1 MGDDV
6 KREVDESNL
15 VTLGQKRQNNENGGP
30 ASKRANMTEAAGDTV
45 QIKVLIPSGA
55 VGALIGKGG
64 ETMRALKN
72 DSGCRVQMSKNQ
84 EVYHATNERICLVKG
99 KVSAVMMVMTSIL
112 EKIQEKIDS
121 NLPSDI
127 YDLKGMDRS
136 KEMKF
141 VVPNTSAGMVIGKSG
156 ASIKEIREQTTANI
170 QVYPKAGS
178 EEAKQSSERVITIGH
193 DNNEVLM
200 NAVQRVLEK
209 VVADPLHA
217 HPTES
222 TKAETSSSNFDFSSS
237 NRIGTSGTQFGNMS
251 NFNNTSNQP
260 WSGSSNNLASES
272 SFSSN
277 KYGNVGG
284 IGGNSNVGL
293 VGGSSSLKFNPL
305 QGVGNTELLTFLDN
319 LQSTLRSSG
328 FNESSVSEIMQAMQ
342 VLAKYNIMGLGL
354 GLGVAA
360 MAQMRTVESQ
370 AVAQQNALLAAAQ
383 AGGHGHIQHSEPQRY
398 DNFSLGGSGI
408 SNEQQTIGGNAGGVL
423 IDVLSQKNKPANILN
438 GSNSLSNT
446 TSANN
451 FAATV
456 ITERLTENGHIE
468 LEVPDNIVGAVLGPR
483 AKTLIEIQQLSGCKV
498 EVHKR
503 GNAPNVSEGCRLISL
518 TGDNQQ
524 MISGRLLIERVI
536 NDEQSRR
543 QNAGTR
549 SHNFPQH

>member
-1 MGDDV
+1 MGDEL

-30 ASKRANMTEAAGDTV
+30 ASKRANMSESTGDTV

-127 YDLKGMDRS
+127 YDLKGMERS

-193 DNNEVLM
+193 ESNEVLM
-200 NAVQRVLEK
+200 NAIQRVLEK

-222 TKAETSSSNFDFSSS
+222 AKNESSSSSFDFSST

-251 NFNNTSNQP
+251 SFSNTSNQP
-260 WSGSSNNLASES
+260 WSGSSNNLVSDS

-284 IGGNSNVGL
+284 IGGGSSMVGN
-293 VGGSSSLKFNPL
+293 SSSLKFNPL

-398 DNFSLGGSGI
+398 DGFSLSGSGI
-408 SNEQQTIGGNAGGVL
+408 SNDQQFNW
-423 IDVLSQKNKPANILN
+423 
-438 GSNSLSNT
+438 
-446 TSANN
+446 
-451 FAATV
+451 
-456 ITERLTENGHIE
+456 R
-468 LEVPDNIVGAVLGPR
+468 
-483 AKTLIEIQQLSGCKV
+483 
-498 EVHKR
+498 
-503 GNAPNVSEGCRLISL
+503 
-518 TGDNQQ
+518 
-524 MISGRLLIERVI
+524 
-536 NDEQSRR
+536 
-543 QNAGTR
+543 
-549 SHNFPQH
+549 

>member
-1 MGDDV
+1 MANELSLNQNSRTEPPQSALTGSASTSAGSVARQSKAVIAHNSSATD
-6 KREVDESNL
+6 KFLEK
-15 VTLGQKRQNNENGGP
+15 KRQNNENGGP

-99 KVSAVMMVMTSIL
+99 KVSAAMMVMTSIL

-222 TKAETSSSNFDFSSS
+222 TKAETIKD
-237 NRIGTSGTQFGNMS
+237 
-251 NFNNTSNQP
+251 
-260 WSGSSNNLASES
+260 
-272 SFSSN
+272 
-277 KYGNVGG
+277 GNVGS
-284 IGGNSNVGL
+284 IGSNSNVGI

-305 QGVGNTELLTFLDN
+305 QGVGNTELLTILDN
-319 LQSTLRSSG
+319 LKSTLRSSG
-328 FNESSVSEIMQAMQ
+328 FNESDVSEIMKAME

-383 AGGHGHIQHSEPQRY
+383 AGGHIQHSEPQRY

-408 SNEQQTIGGNAGGVL
+408 SNEQQ
-423 IDVLSQKNKPANILN
+423 
-438 GSNSLSNT
+438 
-446 TSANN
+446 SANMAKQPEN
-451 FAATV
+451 RG
-456 ITERLTENGHIE
+456 TETNTETQGKGKRIGCASE
-468 LEVPDNIVGAVLGPR
+468 YPR
-483 AKTLIEIQQLSGCKV
+483 
-498 EVHKR
+498 
-503 GNAPNVSEGCRLISL
+503 
-518 TGDNQQ
+518 
-524 MISGRLLIERVI
+524 
-536 NDEQSRR
+536 
-543 QNAGTR
+543 
-549 SHNFPQH
+549 F